1 MKMKRIRLETER
13 LVLRTVREGDA
24 PAIYAYRSRA
34 DVGKYQTRY
43 RRLADARRLI
53 KRVSGV
59 ALNTPD
65 TWHQL
70 AVIEKGGG
78 LIGDLGIHFTGKEN
92 RQAEI
97 AYTIAP
103 GYQGKGYAT
112 EAVLGMMGFLF
123 DKLRK
128 HRLVATADPR
138 NKGSIRL
145 MERVGMRREAYFKK
159 SFWTGKEWTD
169 DVLYALLKEEWPVLK
184 TKKSDADGLLTVY

>member
-1 MKMKRIRLETER
+1 M
-13 LVLRTVREGDA
+13 VLRTVRAGDA

-53 KRVSGV
+53 KLVRGI

-70 AVIEKGGG
+70 AVIEKSGGG
-78 LIGDLGIHFTGKEN
+78 LIGDLGMHFTGKEN

-97 AYTIAP
+97 AYTFAP
-103 GYQGKGYAT
+103 GSQGKGYAT
-112 EAVLGMMGFLF
+112 EAVLAMMGFLF
-123 DKLRK
+123 GKLRK

-145 MERVGMRREAYFKK
+145 MERVGMRKEAYFRK
-159 SFWTGKEWTD
+159 SYWTGKEWTD
-169 DVLYALLKEEWPVLK
+169 DVHYALLKEEWAAGGRGTLYDISISPR
-184 TKKSDADGLLTVY
+184 GR

>member
-1 MKMKRIRLETER
+1 MIRLETER
-13 LVLRTVREGDA
+13 LVLWTVRDGDV

-53 KRVSGV
+53 KRVREME
-59 ALNTPD
+59 LNTPN

-70 AVIEKGGG
+70 AVIEKGGGG

-97 AYTIAP
+97 AYTITP

-112 EAVLGMMGFLF
+112 EAVLCMMGFLF
-123 DKLRK
+123 GKLRK

-138 NKGSIRL
+138 NKSSIRL

-169 DVLYALLKEEWPVLK
+169 DVLYALLKEEWPVIK
-184 TKKSDADGLLTVY
+184 

>member
-1 MKMKRIRLETER
+1 MKSIQLETER
-13 LVLRTVREGDA
+13 LLLRSVREEDV

-53 KRVSGV
+53 KRVRAI
-59 ALNTPD
+59 ALNTPN

-70 AVIEKGGG
+70 AVIEKRGGG
-78 LIGDLGIHFTGKEN
+78 LIGDLGMHFTGKEN

-103 GYQGKGYAT
+103 AYQGKGYAT
-112 EAVLGMMGFLF
+112 EAVLRMMGFLF
-123 DKLRK
+123 GKLRK

-138 NKGSIRL
+138 NKSSIKL
-145 MERVGMRREAYFKK
+145 MERVGMRREAYFRK

-169 DVLYALLKEEWPVLK
+169 DVLYALLKEEWPVIK
-184 TKKSDADGLLTVY
+184 AKKER

>member
-1 MKMKRIRLETER
+1 MKSIQLETER
-13 LVLRTVREGDA
+13 LLLRTVREEDV

-53 KRVSGV
+53 KRVRGI
-59 ALNTPD
+59 ALNTPN

-70 AVIEKGGG
+70 AVIEKSGGG

-103 GYQGKGYAT
+103 EYQGKGYAT
-112 EAVLGMMGFLF
+112 EAVLRMMGFLF
-123 DKLRK
+123 GKLRK

-138 NKGSIRL
+138 NKSSIKL
-145 MERVGMRREAYFKK
+145 MERVGMRREAYFRK
-159 SFWTGKEWTD
+159 SFWTGTEWTD
-169 DVLYALLKEEWPVLK
+169 DVLYALLKEEWPVIK
-184 TKKSDADGLLTVY
+184 NIKKGR